1 MNESMNDHR
10 ETMTSRNRYGLMLLL
25 MALMGA
31 ALLGAAP
38 LQAQEEARRVPLGE
52 LLNPDGTLKKGM
64 ASSAIDPSGWMLAS
78 RPGAAP
84 RFVPEKSSAGAS
96 LLSSVPDD
104 ARWDD
109 RFGDFIMDGDIY
121 SMAVIGDDIYV
132 GGSFTRLNE
141 VKARHI
147 ARWNGAFWAPLGD
160 GVDGPVYA
168 IGIEGDRL
176 YAGGEFHHAG
186 GVGAEN
192 LAQWNPSTGQWSPIG
207 GATSSGYAVVSVIRV
222 DSNYTYFGGSFETIG
237 GIAAN
242 NIARRTRDGVWSALG
257 TGAANGVD
265 GDVLAIA
272 TRGRDVYVGGAFLHA
287 GTVASRSITRWN
299 DDTKSWNPLGGGV
312 YGSVNAIAVDAKNV
326 YAGGAFG
333 LKGSADT
340 INIATWNGSAWTP
353 YAGLWVEAQ
362 VRYIELTDFEV
373 YMTGTFRGYLA
384 YSTGGAP
391 PPRYPGFWGV
401 LHGGK
406 VDNYFQPLPLN
417 YSQSPNYT
425 PPGFDGYS
433 NVMVRS
439 GNSIYVGGVFHTVD
453 KRIRARMARWDIPTQ
468 RWFPF
473 GAGVVGP
480 VTAMTIHGNEVYVA
494 GGYDRASATGRST
507 IVKWDGTRW
516 TLVVEGIANIVNAM
530 AFSGDDLYVGGQ
542 FSMVGTVRA
551 KNVARWNS
559 LSDTWFPL
567 DSGAYSVIKGIT
579 PIVYGLAAYGNDLY
593 VGGQIDQVGRSR
605 QTVSGIARWDMA
617 KGEWHSMDA
626 GVDGAVL
633 AIAVNPSGVPYIGG
647 TFSGIDTTSSGRIAR
662 WDGAHWKDVGLG
674 ANDQVNAVT
683 FKGNDLYIGG
693 FFTAVGGDSIG
704 YLARWDGAAWHGLGA
719 GVGGKNILP
728 YINSIAFGGDDII
741 YAAGHFMLAG
751 GDSATNIARWDGRRW
766 APLGSGTDDEI
777 VSIGITTGGL
787 YASGKFGLAGLKPSY
802 YFGRWDLAPLSV
814 ERAPTATAAIS
825 LRGPSPNPFTGST
838 VIRFD
843 LPSACDVTIR
853 VFDMEGREVGI
864 ATSGRFEE
872 GSHEVTWNA
881 GDLPA
886 GAYCCRLQ
894 RGGSVESRMLLL
906 IR

>member
-1 MNESMNDHR
+1 
-10 ETMTSRNRYGLMLLL
+10 MTYCNRYGRMLLL
-25 MALMGA
+25 MALIGA
-31 ALLGAAP
+31 AVLAAAP
-38 LQAQEEARRVPLGE
+38 VAAQEDTRRVPLGE
-52 LLNPDGTLKKGM
+52 LLNADGTLRKGG
-64 ASSAIDPSGWMLAS
+64 ASSAIDPSGWKLVSAQ
-78 RPGAAP
+78 GELP
-84 RFVPEKSSAGAS
+84 RFAPEKSSS
-96 LLSSVPDD
+96 LLSSLPDD

-109 RFGDFIMDGDIY
+109 RFGDFIMDGDVY

-141 VKARHI
+141 VKAQHI

-176 YAGGEFHHAG
+176 YAGGKFHRAG
-186 GVGAEN
+186 GLGAEN
-192 LAQWNPSTGQWSPIG
+192 IAQWNPSTGQWSQIG
-207 GATSSGYAVVSVIRV
+207 GALSSGYAVVSVIRV
-222 DSNYTYFGGSFETIG
+222 DSNYIYFGGSFETIG
-237 GIAAN
+237 GVAAN
-242 NIARRTRDGVWSALG
+242 NIARRTRAGVWSSLG
-257 TGAANGVD
+257 TGATNGVD

-287 GTVASRSITRWN
+287 GTVACRSISRWN
-299 DDTKSWNPLGGGV
+299 DDSKSWNPLGTGV

-340 INIATWNGSAWTP
+340 VNIATWNGTAWTP

-373 YMTGTFRGYLA
+373 YMTGTFRGYQA
-384 YSTGGAP
+384 YSTGGLP

-406 VDNYFQPLPLN
+406 VENYFQPLPLD
-417 YSQSPNYT
+417 YGPAPP

-439 GNSIYVGGVFHTVD
+439 GNSIYVGGVFHTAD
-453 KRIRARMARWDIPTQ
+453 KRIRARMARWDIPTG

-473 GAGVVGP
+473 GASVVGP
-480 VTAMTIHGNEVYVA
+480 VTAMVIHGNDVYVA
-494 GGYDRASATGRST
+494 GGYDRASGTGRST

-516 TLVVEGIANIVNAM
+516 TLVIEGIANIINTM
-530 AFSGDDLYVGGQ
+530 IFSGDDLYVGGQ
-542 FSMVGTVRA
+542 FSAVGAVRA

-559 LSDTWFPL
+559 LSNTWFPL
-567 DSGAYSVIKGIT
+567 DSGAYGVTKGVT

-593 VGGQIDQVGRSR
+593 VGGQIDKVGRSG
-605 QTVSGIARWDMA
+605 QSISGIARWDMA
-617 KGEWHSMDA
+617 KGEWHVMDA

-633 AIAVNPSGVPYIGG
+633 AIAVSPSGVPYIGG

-662 WDGAHWKDVGLG
+662 WDGVHWKDVGLG
-674 ANDQVNAVT
+674 ANDQVNTMA
-683 FKGNDLYIGG
+683 FKGDDLYIGG
-693 FFTAVGGDSIG
+693 FFTRLGADSIG
-704 YLARWDGAAWHGLGA
+704 YLARWDGAAWHKLGT
-719 GVGGKNILP
+719 GVGGTHIFP
-728 YINSIAFGGDDII
+728 YINSIAFGGNDI
-741 YAAGHFMLAG
+741 YVAGHFTVAG
-751 GDSATNIARWDGRRW
+751 GDSITNIARWDGTRW
-766 APLGSGTDDEI
+766 SPLGSGTDDEV
-777 VSIGITTGGL
+777 VSLGITPAGL

-802 YFGRWDLAPLSV
+802 YFGLWSLVPLSV
-814 ERAPTATAAIS
+814 ENVPAASAATS
-825 LRGPSPNPFTGST
+825 LHVPSPNPFTGST
-838 VIRFD
+838 VIGFD
-843 LPSACDVTIR
+843 LPSACDITIR
-853 VFDMEGREVGI
+853 IFDMRGREVGL
-864 ATSGRFEE
+864 AASGRFGE

-894 RGGSVESRMLLL
+894 RGGSIESRMLLL
-906 IR
+906 MR